1 MQMYG
6 EKLIYQK
13 RRIDL
18 PATLSQLDVNQ
29 FVDIPFSRDWKVS
42 AIRTAVTRFSQR
54 GDGPRF
60 TVTETINYTRIT
72 RTA

>member
-1 MQMYG
+1 MYR

-42 AIRTAVTRFSQR
+42 AIRMAVTRFIQKV
-54 GDGPRF
+54 DGPKF
-60 TVTETINYTRIT
+60 TVTETVNFTRIT